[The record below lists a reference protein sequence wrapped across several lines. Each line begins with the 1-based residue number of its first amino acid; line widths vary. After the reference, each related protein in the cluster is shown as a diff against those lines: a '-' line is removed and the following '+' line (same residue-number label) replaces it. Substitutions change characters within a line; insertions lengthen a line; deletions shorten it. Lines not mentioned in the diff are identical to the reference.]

1 MIGFVITALDIP
13 IYYYLIS
20 LAFAAAVWLLLRRRV
35 TAGRRLALALLAGY
49 TAFILIQGIIKR
61 VTSEEVHFALVPFW
75 SYIAVIS
82 EGNTGL
88 IPQMVGNVLSFMP
101 IGFLVF
107 AALPQPS
114 APASGAPEPDVRT
127 GAPTDAPGSDEQTGA
142 GLQPDRQLSA
152 QAKPLSG
159 GRLLCA
165 VLAGFGLS
173 CVIEVSQLVFK
184 RGLFEFDDIL
194 HNTLGAL
201 LGALLMA
208 ALQAAWRKIAAKRS
222 ERQDAKNIV

>member
-1 MIGFVITALDIP
+1 MIGFVTTALNVP

-20 LAFAAAVWLLLRRRV
+20 LAEAAAAWLLLRRRV
-35 TAGRRLALALLAGY
+35 TPGRRLALALLAGY
-49 TAFILIQGIIKR
+49 TVFILFQGIIKR
-61 VTSEEVHFALVPFW
+61 ITTEEAHFALTPFW

-107 AALPQPS
+107 AALPPSS
-114 APASGAPEPDVRT
+114 APASGRPEPD
-127 GAPTDAPGSDEQTGA
+127 EQTSAPA
-142 GLQPDRQLSA
+142 GVDTQADSRLSA
-152 QAKPLSG
+152 QTKPLSG

-173 CVIEVSQLVFK
+173 CVIEVSQLVFR
-184 RGLFEFDDIL
+184 RGLFEFDDIF

-201 LGALLMA
+201 LGALVMA
-208 ALQAAWRKIAAKRS
+208 AVRAAYRKIAAKRS
-222 ERQDAKNIV
+222 GRPAPKKIV